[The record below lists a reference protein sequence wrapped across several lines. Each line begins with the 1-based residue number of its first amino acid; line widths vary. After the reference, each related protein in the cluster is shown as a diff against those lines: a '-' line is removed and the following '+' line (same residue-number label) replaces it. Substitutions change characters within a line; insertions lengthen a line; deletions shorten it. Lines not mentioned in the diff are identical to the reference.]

1 MCAGDFLSHY
11 RKICMK
17 FKKRPIYNIFHI
29 AFLVTLLC
37 FDPLSAIHES
47 SQDVIDFDDIE
58 ITASKSITVPLFL
71 QQLNNGLEHNNL
83 EEIVDALDQLIQKVP
98 AHLKNDLNEKEGFYH
113 SLAHTFLRFIAKH
126 NVTSDTPKGSGET
139 DTLIQT
145 EKHQYL
151 FEFKINTLKK
161 EASQIEMA
169 LGALKQIFTRDYY
182 KPIQQSKVPTTLVG
196 VSFHPPSLAKRVND
210 AFKTITCCALELR
223 KPNYSLYAYPHKN
236 LTKSIGRHNE
246 YEDFCTAEN
255 WDQFHVTGESKE
267 TFEDKKALAQTV
279 ETYSENL
286 RNLQLALLHN
296 DLPIVFQT
304 IDYILQDIPWSL
316 RLFNASY
323 FQAVI
328 YTALLCTGLELST
341 ENNSITVQTDK
352 QTFHFICSFTHNND
366 VKNIQK
372 SMQQGLLTQCS
383 ELHIENDIPT
393 SIIVFNVNQVPP
405 TKDHDPKNKI
415 TLMSQGLTI
424 KNETVYSLS
433 DKKISKLSS
442 LSQEKLGKKINDL
455 LLTSPRTPM
464 EPKPTLD
471 EKKTPESPYKPPRVK
486 NKCI

>member
-1 MCAGDFLSHY
+1 
-11 RKICMK
+11 MK
-17 FKKRPIYNIFHI
+17 FKNRLIYDIFQI
-29 AFLVTLLC
+29 AFLVALLC
-37 FDPLSAIHES
+37 CNPLRAMHES
-47 SQDVIDFDDIE
+47 SQDVINFGNTE
-58 ITASKSITVPLFL
+58 VAASKSITVPLFL

-161 EASQIEMA
+161 EASQIETA

-210 AFKTITCCALELR
+210 AFTTITCCALELR

-246 YEDFCTAEN
+246 YEDFCTTEN
-255 WDQFHVTGESKE
+255 WDQFHVTGQSKE
-267 TFEDKKALAQTV
+267 TFEDKKLVHTIDA
-279 ETYSENL
+279 YSENL
-286 RNLQLALLHN
+286 SNIQAAFLNN

-328 YTALLCTGLELST
+328 YTAFLCTGLEVST
-341 ENNSITVQTDK
+341 EKNCITVQTDK
-352 QTFHFICSFTHNND
+352 RRFHFICSFTHNND

-372 SMQQGLLTQCS
+372 SMQQELFAQCS
-383 ELHIENDIPT
+383 EMNSENNIPT
-393 SIIVFNVNQVPP
+393 SIIVFNINQVPP
-405 TKDHDPKNKI
+405 IKDHDPKNKI

-433 DKKISKLSS
+433 GKKISKLSG
-442 LSQEKLGKKINDL
+442 LSEKKLGKKINDL
-455 LLTSPRTPM
+455 LLTSPRTPL
-464 EPKPTLD
+464 EPKPTLA
-471 EKKTPESPYKPPRVK
+471 EKKSPESPYKPPRRK
-486 NKCI
+486 K